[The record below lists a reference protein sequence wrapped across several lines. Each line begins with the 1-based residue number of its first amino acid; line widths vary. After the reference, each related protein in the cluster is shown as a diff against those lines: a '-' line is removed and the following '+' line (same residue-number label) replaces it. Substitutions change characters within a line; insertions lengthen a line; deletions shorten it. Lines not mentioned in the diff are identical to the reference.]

1 MNMSNQRINKEQIL
15 QTAQQIIFYKGVK
28 SLTFQSLAKD
38 LQIRSQSLYNYF
50 RNLSD
55 LIDQVGTIF
64 MDNLYQQVIEGLVGL
79 SGKAAFRRYAEIA
92 HNYFESQGKMVEL
105 IYDVHNF
112 SHDSQFYQ
120 AMARVL
126 DLLNKLV
133 ASVHL
138 RHMHNDSY
146 VQTLISSVLGF
157 TVIEIMGFL
166 PLDSLTRQQ
175 QFEELLDLQL
185 SEIVE
190 LPNKIERKRASQ

>member
-1 MNMSNQRINKEQIL
+1 MSNRRINREQII
-15 QTAQQIIFYKGVK
+15 QTAQTIIFDQGVK
-28 SLTFQSLAKD
+28 ALTFQSLSKA
-38 LQIRSQSLYNYF
+38 LNIRSQSLYNYF
-50 RNLSD
+50 RNISD
-55 LIDQVGTIF
+55 LIDQIGTIF
-64 MDNLYQQVIEGLVGL
+64 MDNLYRRVTDGLVGM
-79 SGKAAFRRYAEIA
+79 SGQAAFRRYAEIA

-112 SHDSQFYQ
+112 DHDSSFYQ
-120 AMARVL
+120 ATAKVL

-138 RHMHNDSY
+138 RHMQADSY

-166 PLDSLTRQQ
+166 PVERSERQR

-185 SEIVE
+185 SEISE
-190 LPNKIERKRASQ
+190 TPNTL